1 MSKGAENQIMTYVL
15 GLTGGIASG
24 KSTVSKILASYGAE
38 IIDGDVIARQLQQP
52 GEEGLRQIK
61 LQFGKEYLNA
71 DGSLN
76 RAKLGDLVFNDPAEL
91 AKLNHIM
98 RPLIHQRIIERV
110 KQAKKAKVKLAVI
123 DIALLIEGHY
133 LDLCTST
140 MMIET
145 TSAKQ
150 LSNLMNRN
158 HLSKAQAQA
167 RINAQM
173 SNCERAK
180 YVDEVI
186 TNNGS
191 VEELKLKMIKWLTS
205 KHLLGSEVE

>member
-1 MSKGAENQIMTYVL
+1 MTYVL

-52 GEEGLRQIK
+52 GEEGLRQIA
-61 LQFGKEYLNA
+61 LQFGNEYLNE

-76 RAKLGDLVFNDPAEL
+76 RTKLGDLVFNDSAEL

-98 RPLIHQRIIERV
+98 RPLIHQRIIERLE
-110 KQAKKAKVKLAVI
+110 QAKKANVKLAVI

-133 LDLCTST
+133 LNLCTST
-140 MMIET
+140 MMVET
-145 TSAKQ
+145 TSEKQ

-158 HLSKAQAQA
+158 HLSKVQAQA

>member
-186 TNNGS
+186 LNNGS

>member
-110 KQAKKAKVKLAVI
+110 KQAKKANVKLAVI

-140 MMIET
+140 MMVET
-145 TSAKQ
+145 TSEKQ

-158 HLSKAQAQA
+158 HLSKVQAQA

>member
-38 IIDGDVIARQLQQP
+38 IIDGDVITRQLQQP
-52 GEEGLRQIK
+52 GEEGLRQIA
-61 LQFGKEYLNA
+61 LQFGKEYLNE

-76 RAKLGDLVFNDPAEL
+76 RTKLGDLVFNDSAEL

-98 RPLIHQRIIERV
+98 RPLIHQRIIERLE
-110 KQAKKAKVKLAVI
+110 QAKKANVKLAVI

-140 MMIET
+140 MMVET
-145 TSAKQ
+145 TSEKQ

-158 HLSKAQAQA
+158 HLSKVQAQA

>member
-1 MSKGAENQIMTYVL
+1 MTYVL

>member
-1 MSKGAENQIMTYVL
+1 MTYVL

-52 GEEGLRQIK
+52 GEEGLRQIA

-71 DGSLN
+71 DGSLK
-76 RAKLGDLVFNDPAEL
+76 RTKLGDLVFNDPAEL
-91 AKLNHIM
+91 AKLNYIM
-98 RPLIHQRIIERV
+98 RPLIHQRIIERL
-110 KQAKKAKVKLAVI
+110 KQAKEANVKLAVI

-145 TSAKQ
+145 TSEKQ

>member
-1 MSKGAENQIMTYVL
+1 
-15 GLTGGIASG
+15 
-24 KSTVSKILASYGAE
+24 
-38 IIDGDVIARQLQQP
+38 
-52 GEEGLRQIK
+52 
-61 LQFGKEYLNA
+61 
-71 DGSLN
+71 
-76 RAKLGDLVFNDPAEL
+76 
-91 AKLNHIM
+91 
-98 RPLIHQRIIERV
+98 
-110 KQAKKAKVKLAVI
+110 
-123 DIALLIEGHY
+123 
-133 LDLCTST
+133 

-158 HLSKAQAQA
+158 HLSKARAQA

-191 VEELKLKMIKWLTS
+191 VEELKLKMIKWQPLIGNI
-205 KHLLGSEVE
+205 KSELKDK

>member
-1 MSKGAENQIMTYVL
+1 MTYVL

-52 GEEGLRQIK
+52 GEEGLRQIEF
-61 LQFGKEYLNA
+61 QFGKEYLNA

-76 RAKLGDLVFNDPAEL
+76 RMKLGDLVFNDSAEL

-98 RPLIHQRIIERV
+98 RPLIHQRIIERLE
-110 KQAKKAKVKLAVI
+110 QAKKANVKLAVI

-140 MMIET
+140 MMVET
-145 TSAKQ
+145 TSEKQ

-158 HLSKAQAQA
+158 HLSKVQAQA

>member
-52 GEEGLRQIK
+52 GEEGLRQIEF
-61 LQFGKEYLNA
+61 QFGKEYLNA

-76 RAKLGDLVFNDPAEL
+76 RTKLGDLVFNDPAEL

-110 KQAKKAKVKLAVI
+110 NQAKKAKVKLAVI

-186 TNNGS
+186 LNNGS

>member
-1 MSKGAENQIMTYVL
+1 MTYVL

-52 GEEGLRQIK
+52 GEEGLRQIEFR
-61 LQFGKEYLNA
+61 FGKEYLNA

-76 RAKLGDLVFNDPAEL
+76 RTKLGDLVFNDPAEL

-98 RPLIHQRIIERV
+98 RPLIHQQIIERV
-110 KQAKKAKVKLAVI
+110 NQAKKAKVKLAVI

>member
-52 GEEGLRQIK
+52 GEEGLRQIEF
-61 LQFGKEYLNA
+61 QFGKEYLNA

-98 RPLIHQRIIERV
+98 RPLIHQQIIDRV
-110 KQAKKAKVKLAVI
+110 NQAKKAKVKLAVI

>member
-1 MSKGAENQIMTYVL
+1 MTYVL

-38 IIDGDVIARQLQQP
+38 IIDGDVIARRLQQP
-52 GEEGLRQIK
+52 GEEGLRQIE

-76 RAKLGDLVFNDPAEL
+76 RTKLGDLVFNDPAEL

-98 RPLIHQRIIERV
+98 RPLIHQQIIERV
-110 KQAKKAKVKLAVI
+110 NQAKKAKVKLAVI

-133 LDLCTST
+133 LDLCTNT

>member
-1 MSKGAENQIMTYVL
+1 MTYVL

-52 GEEGLRQIK
+52 GEEGLRQIA
-61 LQFGKEYLNA
+61 LQFGNEYLNE

-76 RAKLGDLVFNDPAEL
+76 RTKLGDLVFNDSAEL

-98 RPLIHQRIIERV
+98 RPLIHQRIIERLE
-110 KQAKKAKVKLAVI
+110 QAKKANVKLAVI
-123 DIALLIEGHY
+123 DIALLIEGHH

-140 MMIET
+140 MMVET

-158 HLSKAQAQA
+158 HLSKVQAQA

>member
-52 GEEGLRQIK
+52 GEEGLRQIA
-61 LQFGKEYLNA
+61 LQFGKEYLNE

-76 RAKLGDLVFNDPAEL
+76 RTKLGDLVFNDSAEL

-98 RPLIHQRIIERV
+98 RPLIHQRIIERLE
-110 KQAKKAKVKLAVI
+110 QAKKANVKLAVI

-140 MMIET
+140 MMVET
-145 TSAKQ
+145 TSEKQ

-158 HLSKAQAQA
+158 HLSKVQAQA

>member
-1 MSKGAENQIMTYVL
+1 MTYVL

-52 GEEGLRQIK
+52 GEEGLRQIA
-61 LQFGKEYLNA
+61 LQFGKEYLNE

-76 RAKLGDLVFNDPAEL
+76 RTKLGDLVFNDSAEL

-98 RPLIHQRIIERV
+98 RPLIHQRIIERLE
-110 KQAKKAKVKLAVI
+110 QAKKANVKLAVI

-133 LDLCTST
+133 LNLCTST
-140 MMIET
+140 MMVET
-145 TSAKQ
+145 TSEKQ

-158 HLSKAQAQA
+158 HLSKVQAQA

>member
-1 MSKGAENQIMTYVL
+1 MTYVL

-52 GEEGLRQIK
+52 GEEGLRQIA
-61 LQFGKEYLNA
+61 LQFGNEYLNE

-76 RAKLGDLVFNDPAEL
+76 RTKLGDLVFNDSAEL
-91 AKLNHIM
+91 AKLNRIM
-98 RPLIHQRIIERV
+98 RPLIHQRIIERLE
-110 KQAKKAKVKLAVI
+110 QAKKANVKLAVI

-133 LDLCTST
+133 LNLCTST
-140 MMIET
+140 MMVET
-145 TSAKQ
+145 TSEKQ

-158 HLSKAQAQA
+158 HLSKVQAQA

>member
-1 MSKGAENQIMTYVL
+1 MTYVL

-52 GEEGLRQIK
+52 GEEGLRQIA
-61 LQFGKEYLNA
+61 LQFGNEYLNE

-76 RAKLGDLVFNDPAEL
+76 RTKLGDLVFNDSAEL

-98 RPLIHQRIIERV
+98 RPLIHQRIIERLE
-110 KQAKKAKVKLAVI
+110 QAKKANVKLAVI

-140 MMIET
+140 MMVET

-158 HLSKAQAQA
+158 HLSKVQAQA

>member
-1 MSKGAENQIMTYVL
+1 MTYVL

-52 GEEGLRQIK
+52 GEEGLRQIE

-98 RPLIHQRIIERV
+98 RPLIHQQIIERV
-110 KQAKKAKVKLAVI
+110 NQAKKAKVKLAVI

>member
-1 MSKGAENQIMTYVL
+1 MTYVL

-52 GEEGLRQIK
+52 GEEGLCQIA
-61 LQFGKEYLNA
+61 LQFGKGYLNA
-71 DGSLN
+71 DGSLK

-98 RPLIHQRIIERV
+98 RPLIHQRIIKRL
-110 KQAKKAKVKLAVI
+110 KQAKEANVKLAVI

-145 TSAKQ
+145 TSEKQ

-158 HLSKAQAQA
+158 HLSKSQAQA

-180 YVDEVI
+180 YVDEVV

>member
-1 MSKGAENQIMTYVL
+1 MTYVL

-24 KSTVSKILASYGAE
+24 KSMVSKILASYGAE

-52 GEEGLRQIK
+52 GEEGLRQIE

-76 RAKLGDLVFNDPAEL
+76 RTKLGDLVFNDPAEL
-91 AKLNHIM
+91 VKLNHIM
-98 RPLIHQRIIERV
+98 RPLIHQQIIERV
-110 KQAKKAKVKLAVI
+110 NQAKKAKVKLAVI

-167 RINAQM
+167 RIDAQM

>member
-1 MSKGAENQIMTYVL
+1 MTYVL

-52 GEEGLRQIK
+52 GEEGLRQIE

-76 RAKLGDLVFNDPAEL
+76 RTKFGDLVFNDPAEL

-98 RPLIHQRIIERV
+98 RPLIHQQIIERV
-110 KQAKKAKVKLAVI
+110 NQAKKAKVKLAVI

>member
-1 MSKGAENQIMTYVL
+1 MTYVL

-24 KSTVSKILASYGAE
+24 KSMVSKILASYGAE

-52 GEEGLRQIK
+52 GEEGLRQIE

-76 RAKLGDLVFNDPAEL
+76 RTKLGDLVFNDPAEL
-91 AKLNHIM
+91 VKLNHIM
-98 RPLIHQRIIERV
+98 RPLIHQQIIERV
-110 KQAKKAKVKLAVI
+110 NQAKKAKVKLAVI

-140 MMIET
+140 MIIET
-145 TSAKQ
+145 TIAKQ

-167 RINAQM
+167 RIDAQM

>member
-1 MSKGAENQIMTYVL
+1 M
-15 GLTGGIASG
+15 
-24 KSTVSKILASYGAE
+24 
-38 IIDGDVIARQLQQP
+38 
-52 GEEGLRQIK
+52 
-61 LQFGKEYLNA
+61 NA

-76 RAKLGDLVFNDPAEL
+76 RTKLGDLVFNDPAEL

-98 RPLIHQRIIERV
+98 RPLIHQQIIERV
-110 KQAKKAKVKLAVI
+110 NQAKKAKVKLAVI

-158 HLSKAQAQA
+158 HLSKARAQA

-186 TNNGS
+186 INNGS

>member
-1 MSKGAENQIMTYVL
+1 MTYVL

-52 GEEGLRQIK
+52 GEEGLRQIE

-76 RAKLGDLVFNDPAEL
+76 RAKLGDLVFNNSGEL
-91 AKLNHIM
+91 IKLNRIM
-98 RPLIHQRIIERV
+98 SPLIHQRISDQLM
-110 KQAKKAKVKLAVI
+110 QAQRNNKKLVVI

-133 LDLCTST
+133 LNLCTST
-140 MMIET
+140 LMIET
-145 TSAKQ
+145 TKEKQ
-150 LSNLMNRN
+150 LLNLMRRS
-158 HLSKAQAQA
+158 HLSKEQAQA
-167 RINAQM
+167 RINAQI
-173 SNCERAK
+173 SDQERAR

-191 VEELKLKMIKWLTS
+191 VEELKLKMIKWLTA
-205 KHLLGSEVE
+205 KHLLESGVK

>member
-1 MSKGAENQIMTYVL
+1 MTYVL

-52 GEEGLRQIK
+52 GEEGLRQIE

-76 RAKLGDLVFNDPAEL
+76 RTKLGDLVFNDPAEL
-91 AKLNHIM
+91 VKLNHIM
-98 RPLIHQRIIERV
+98 RPLIHQQIIERV
-110 KQAKKAKVKLAVI
+110 NQAKKAKVKLAVI

>member
-1 MSKGAENQIMTYVL
+1 MTYVL

-38 IIDGDVIARQLQQP
+38 IIDGDVIARRLQQP
-52 GEEGLRQIK
+52 GEEGLRQIE

-76 RAKLGDLVFNDPAEL
+76 RTKLGDLVFNDPAEL

-98 RPLIHQRIIERV
+98 RPLIHQQIIERV
-110 KQAKKAKVKLAVI
+110 NQAKKAKVKLAVI

-133 LDLCTST
+133 LDLCTNT

-158 HLSKAQAQA
+158 HLSKARAQA

>member
-1 MSKGAENQIMTYVL
+1 MTYVL

-52 GEEGLRQIK
+52 GEEGLRQIA
-61 LQFGKEYLNA
+61 LQFGKKYLNE

-76 RAKLGDLVFNDPAEL
+76 RTKLGDLVFNDSAEL

>member
-1 MSKGAENQIMTYVL
+1 MTYVL

-52 GEEGLRQIK
+52 GEEGLRQIA
-61 LQFGKEYLNA
+61 LQFGKEYLNE

-76 RAKLGDLVFNDPAEL
+76 RTKLGDLVFNDSAEL

-98 RPLIHQRIIERV
+98 RPLIHQRIIERLE
-110 KQAKKAKVKLAVI
+110 QAKKANVKLAVI

-140 MMIET
+140 MMVET
-145 TSAKQ
+145 TSEKQ

-158 HLSKAQAQA
+158 HLSKVQAQA

>member
-52 GEEGLRQIK
+52 GEEGLRQIE
-61 LQFGKEYLNA
+61 LQFGKEYLNE

-76 RAKLGDLVFNDPAEL
+76 RTKLGDLVFNDSAEL

-98 RPLIHQRIIERV
+98 RPLIHQRIIERLE
-110 KQAKKAKVKLAVI
+110 QAKKANVKLAVI

-140 MMIET
+140 MMVET
-145 TSAKQ
+145 TSEKQ

-158 HLSKAQAQA
+158 HLSKVQAQA

>member
-38 IIDGDVIARQLQQP
+38 IIDGDVIAHQLQQP
-52 GEEGLRQIK
+52 GEEGLRQIA
-61 LQFGKEYLNA
+61 LQFGKGYLNA
-71 DGSLN
+71 DGSLK
-76 RAKLGDLVFNDPAEL
+76 RTKLGDLVFNDPAEL
-91 AKLNHIM
+91 AKLNRIM
-98 RPLIHQRIIERV
+98 RPLIHQRIIERL
-110 KQAKKAKVKLAVI
+110 KQAKEANVKLAVI

>member
-1 MSKGAENQIMTYVL
+1 MTYVL

-110 KQAKKAKVKLAVI
+110 KHAKKAKVKLAVI